1 MVKLLNAHK
10 HRHREQAIRG
20 CLRLGPT
27 GTQFGSGALTSP
39 DANSKT
45 AGVQSEPKSI
55 PCRMQNMERLAV
67 GGIPTARQEQQVQP
81 GEDRR
86 SQRQRVMRRIC
97 PRRSGLEWQKSMWNR
112 LKPGKAN
119 DERRPSLGASWSCR
133 PKEHSADG
141 RIPVLPS
148 YPRGVRCTTMH
159 LTYRVMEHP
168 TTGMFLAR
176 LEPCEGK
183 LSRPVLRG
191 A

>member
-1 MVKLLNAHK
+1 LNAHK
-10 HRHREQAIRG
+10 HRHREQATRG
-20 CLRLGPT
+20 CLRLEPT
-27 GTQFGSGALTSP
+27 GTQSGSGALTSP

-55 PCRMQNMERLAV
+55 PCRMQNMETLPAWATPSMA
-67 GGIPTARQEQQVQP
+67 IPTARQEQQAQH

-119 DERRPSLGASWSCR
+119 DERRPSLGASRSCR

-148 YPRGVRCTTMH
+148 YPRGLRCAVRCIE
-159 LTYRVMEHP
+159 LIE
-168 TTGMFLAR
+168 
-176 LEPCEGK
+176 
-183 LSRPVLRG
+183 
-191 A
+191 